1 MYLIPFAAVA
11 LASCSN
17 ESTDSQQSRVAQS
30 NTAALNIVPVVQGT
44 TRGAIMTDASI
55 TTFKVVATGEGG
67 DFFSVKAGEPL
78 ADDYTTTQDYAL
90 VGTSFDATITK
101 SDNKWPIASGKDY
114 YWSSKSMTGT
124 FKAWW
129 PDNVD
134 FNTPATVYTVKN
146 KLTDQ
151 EDVICAYNAGA
162 ASDFT
167 AGVPL
172 NFQHALSQVV
182 IKALNKD
189 AGKIRVEVAGVKL
202 NNLVNA
208 GTLKLP
214 STPTTSGVFTWPAD
228 TWSLS
233 SSTDIYIDGGKSASA
248 TAVQENIITLTSAA
262 KQLTSEPFILM
273 PQTTAKADLTQPNVT
288 GAYFSILVRVTE
300 LSNPEVQKYPTLNSS
315 TQDAKNFFAY
325 VAIPVDIDWK
335 PGYKYT
341 YTLNFSEKGIG
352 KVDPTQPTEGKPNPL
367 DGYPN
372 ADVDPGDDIFDSPV
386 PLFFTVSVENW
397 TDAATSPLDM

>member
-44 TRGAIMTDASI
+44 TRGAIITDASI
-55 TTFKVVATGEGG
+55 NSFKVVATGDN
-67 DFFSVKAGEPL
+67 DFLSVTAGQTPDL
-78 ADDYTTTQDYAL
+78 SNPSSYTT
-90 VGTSFDATITK
+90 VGSNFTATITK
-101 SDNKWPIASGKDY
+101 DGNNKWPIETGKDY
-114 YWSSKSMTGT
+114 YWKSKSMTAN

-134 FNTPATVYTVKN
+134 FNTPGTTYTVKN
-146 KLTDQ
+146 NLTDQ
-151 EDVICAYNAGA
+151 EDVICAYNEGA

-172 NFQHALSQVV
+172 NFQHALSQIV

-189 AGKIRVEVAGVKL
+189 AGKVKIDVAGVKL

-214 STPTTSGVFTWPAD
+214 STPTTSGVFTWPED

-233 SSTDIYIDGGKSASA
+233 SSINTYKDGGA
-248 TAVQENIITLTSAA
+248 TAKKEDLTNIVTLTSAA

-273 PQTTAKADLTQPNVT
+273 PQTTAKADLTQPSVT
-288 GAYFSILVRVTE
+288 GAYFSVLVQVTD
-300 LSNPEVQKYPTLNSS
+300 LTQSPNKQIYPTTNTTSN
-315 TQDAKNFFAY
+315 DDKYFAY
-325 VAIPVDIDWK
+325 VAIPVDIEWK

-352 KVDPTQPTEGKPNPL
+352 KVDPENSTITDNPG
-367 DGYPN
+367 DGYPS
-372 ADVDPGDDIFDSPV
+372 AIPTGEDILDSPV
-386 PLFFTVSVENW
+386 QLFFTVTVENW